1 MVLCHAPGLFKGE
14 TSSGFDKTYY
24 KRVMPLVLNPEVEET
39 AEAEGDICMIAG
51 RSLRE
56 GPVASGRFTAAWTE
70 QQQQAWALYQ
80 SLPMPRRKDEDW
92 RFANVR
98 ALDLEPFQI
107 LPILKEKDRSL
118 ALETSLANPESLAS
132 AVFLNDQEISFSKL
146 PKEWSDKGVLWESL
160 ESAAANHPELLQ
172 KYFMSNPS
180 KLGSEKFTA
189 LHKAFCQ
196 AGTVLYVPKGVHLDK
211 PLVVNHN
218 VAGKNAAVFPH
229 TLVIAEENS
238 RVFFVEYFRSLDQQ
252 PAFACAVNDLIAA
265 PGARL
270 DYLAV
275 QLWSEQSL
283 SFQLGSTLV
292 KKDSSSKVFHVNIG
306 GGFARVETHS
316 RLLGS
321 GGRSEMLALTV
332 AHDRQEFDQRTLQ
345 DHQAPHTW
353 SDLLFKN
360 TLNHRS
366 KTIFKGLIKV
376 ERGAFQTDAYQ
387 KNRNLLLNPE
397 AEADSMPG
405 LEIENDDV
413 KCTHGATTGQI
424 DEEEMFYMQARGITP
439 AMAKYL
445 IGLGFCEEV
454 LQRFGHETI
463 NDSIRGL
470 IDDKFRRSSKVK
482 MDVSKLESIDET
494 DVRSLQGTE

>member
-1 MVLCHAPGLFKGE
+1 VVLCHAPGLFKGE

-39 AEAEGDICMIAG
+39 AEAEGDICMIVG

-70 QQQQAWALYQ
+70 QQEQAWALYQ

-218 VAGKNAAVFPH
+218 VAGKN